1 MNIYDISEQSGVSI
15 ATVSRVINNS
25 GYVSEKSRKK
35 VMAVIE
41 KNSYSPNAFARGM
54 STSSMKTIGILSTNI
69 RDLYQAQCVYYLE
82 QDLKKHGYTA
92 MLCCTGDELEAK
104 KEHVELLASRH
115 VDALI
120 FIGSHF
126 IEKNERDNGYIY
138 AASNH
143 VPVFILNG
151 RLTHDNIYSILCD
164 DEGGCQ
170 ALTAS
175 CLESGATKPCFLATR
190 DTYSVR
196 QKFKGFQNA
205 CREAGIPVDEQ
216 TLFILSD
223 QTEEL
228 GRQVF
233 DLLQNGA
240 FDAAVC
246 ADDEL
251 AAIVE
256 RVAQY
261 RGLDVPDDI
270 RVTGY
275 NDSIF
280 SRLASPAITSFDNR
294 AAYMC
299 GQAVMGLTQIL
310 GGSEFPEQTMYT
322 GKVVARASTKSS
334 RGV

>member
-25 GYVSEKSRKK
+25 GYVSEKTRKK

-143 VPVFILNG
+143 VPVFI
-151 RLTHDNIYSILCD
+151 
-164 DEGGCQ
+164 
-170 ALTAS
+170 
-175 CLESGATKPCFLATR
+175 
-190 DTYSVR
+190 
-196 QKFKGFQNA
+196 
-205 CREAGIPVDEQ
+205 
-216 TLFILSD
+216 
-223 QTEEL
+223 
-228 GRQVF
+228 
-233 DLLQNGA
+233 
-240 FDAAVC
+240 
-246 ADDEL
+246 
-251 AAIVE
+251 
-256 RVAQY
+256 
-261 RGLDVPDDI
+261 
-270 RVTGY
+270 
-275 NDSIF
+275 
-280 SRLASPAITSFDNR
+280 
-294 AAYMC
+294 
-299 GQAVMGLTQIL
+299 
-310 GGSEFPEQTMYT
+310 
-322 GKVVARASTKSS
+322 
-334 RGV
+334 